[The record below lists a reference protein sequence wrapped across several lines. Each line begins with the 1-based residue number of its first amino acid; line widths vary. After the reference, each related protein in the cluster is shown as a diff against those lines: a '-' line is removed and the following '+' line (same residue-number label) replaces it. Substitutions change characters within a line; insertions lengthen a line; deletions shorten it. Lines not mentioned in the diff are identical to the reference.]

1 MIKIMMSDAQ
11 TRAAAISFRQLKLFE
26 SIGRLKSVRRASE
39 ECALSQPAVTQALAK
54 LEQQVG
60 ARLVDRRARGS
71 YLNAQGEMFYIRVD
85 RFFQQ
90 AEQAL
95 TELGVPGGPSAVE
108 VVAKRLS
115 RSQMRA
121 LIAIVETGSFAGGAE
136 ALGLSHASL
145 QRAARDLEGNLHK
158 TIFYRTAAGAMVT
171 PAGLELGRKM
181 KLAGQEIELG
191 IRELDADSGASS
203 TQIVVGAMPFGGSVL
218 LASALDEFLRSYP
231 NTDIRIVSENAAE
244 MLRRLRMGDAD
255 LVIGLLPE
263 APMDDLVSQAFAP
276 TPYSIVGRR
285 GHPLMSKGRVTA
297 EDLLLYD
304 WVAGNEGS
312 SRRACFDNLFEGRS
326 GPHPSILTCAIPVIR
341 NLLARSD
348 RLTLMTSYEL
358 MHEDEKL
365 SAVLFGPVLP
375 VPQIGVT
382 MRTNWKPTDLHA
394 AFIAIVRRHMASATL
409 RPNLREVS

>member
-1 MIKIMMSDAQ
+1 MIDPSKPDIH

-60 ARLVDRRARGS
+60 AQLVDRRARGS
-71 YLNAQGEMFYIRVD
+71 YLNEAGEKFYARVA
-85 RFFQQ
+85 RFFDQ

-95 TELGVPGGPSAVE
+95 IELGVPGGPNAIE

-121 LIAIVETGSFAGGAE
+121 LIAIVEAGSFAGGAD

-145 QRAARDLEGNLHK
+145 QRAARDLEGNLRK
-158 TIFYRTAAGAMVT
+158 PIFYRTASGTMVT
-171 PAGLELGRKM
+171 PAGYELGRKM
-181 KLAGQEIELG
+181 KLAAQEIEWG
-191 IRELDADSGASS
+191 IRELEAASGGFSS
-203 TQIVVGAMPFGGSVL
+203 QIVIGAMPFGGSVL
-218 LASALDEFLRSYP
+218 IASALDEFLRSYP
-231 NTDIRIVSENAAE
+231 QADIRIVSENAAE
-244 MLRRLRMGDAD
+244 ILRRLRMGDAD
-255 LVIGLLPE
+255 FVIGLLPE
-263 APMDDLVSQAFAP
+263 TPADDLVTQAFAP

-285 GHPLMSKGRVTA
+285 GHPLMSKGRVTV
-297 EDLLLYD
+297 EDLLPFD
-304 WVAGNEGS
+304 WVAGNAGS
-312 SRRACFDNLFEGRS
+312 SRRACFDNLFAGRT
-326 GPHPSILTCAIPVIR
+326 GPQPSVLTCALPVIR
-341 NLLARSD
+341 NLLTRSD

-358 MHEDEKL
+358 MHEQEGL
-365 SAVLFGPVLP
+365 SALLFGPIMP

-382 MRTNWKPTDLHA
+382 LRADWKPTALHDE
-394 AFIAIVRRHMASATL
+394 FIAIIRRHMGAASL